1 MRSRLEKKL
10 QRIQKNPASREFI
23 LADAKDADMCWGVPS
38 PGQTG
43 RGKAARFRTMP
54 EFHAQIRQIVRQGIV
69 DIMLASISTMSLLA
83 HREKLFEQCDVT
95 PAIRANDTSDI
106 WCPRGGKY
114 REHPSL
120 SFATAH
126 IEAAQHG
133 SVVAKNKSKPVV
145 NLGLYSLTFNNHP
158 EIDREA
164 LQAFKTFR
172 ADARRLGFD
181 YFLEVFAPNV
191 DAGIPPGE
199 IPFFVNDHICRT
211 LAGISLDDRP
221 LFLKVPYFGPR
232 ALEEL
237 VAYDPS
243 MVVGVLGGS
252 SGTTLDAFELLADA
266 QKYGARVA
274 LFGRRIKDA
283 EDPLSFIAFM
293 RRIVEGAITPA
304 AAVKA
309 YHAELKRQKIK
320 PRRALAD
327 DLKSTHTETSYGRQR
342 RIT

>member
-1 MRSRLEKKL
+1 MKSRLALKL
-10 QRIQKNPASREFI
+10 QRIRKNLASREFI

-38 PGQTG
+38 PGQI
-43 RGKAARFRTMP
+43 GKGKVARFRTMP
-54 EFHAQIRQIVRQGIV
+54 EFHEQIRQIVRQGIV
-69 DIMLASISTMSLLA
+69 DIMLASVSTMSLLA
-83 HREKLFEQCDVT
+83 HRELLFDKCAVT

-120 SFATAH
+120 AFATAN
-126 IEAAQHG
+126 IEEAQHG
-133 SVVAKNKSKPVV
+133 SVVAKKTSKPRI
-145 NLGLYSLTFNNHP
+145 NLGLYSLTFNNQP

-164 LQAFKTFR
+164 LRAFKSFR
-172 ADARRLGFD
+172 ADARRAGFD

-191 DAGIPPGE
+191 DAGIQPGE
-199 IPFFVNDHICRT
+199 IPCFVNDHICRT

-274 LFGRRIKDA
+274 LFGRKIKNA
-283 EDPLSFIAFM
+283 EAPLTFIAFM
-293 RRIVEGAITPA
+293 RQIVEGNITPT

-320 PRRALAD
+320 PRRTLAN
-327 DLKSTHTETSYGRQR
+327 DLNSAHPQTGYGHR
-342 RIT
+342 R